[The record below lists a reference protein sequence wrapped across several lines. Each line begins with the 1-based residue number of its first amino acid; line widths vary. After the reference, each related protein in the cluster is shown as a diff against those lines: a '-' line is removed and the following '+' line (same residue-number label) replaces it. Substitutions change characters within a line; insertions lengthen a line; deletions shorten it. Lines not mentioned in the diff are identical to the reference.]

1 MDNVNNV
8 IKLDFI
14 DELRI
19 EGIKYKGY
27 GVLPKYVM
35 IDPDLTIEAKGIY
48 AYFAAMPEAA
58 ILLFQAVIKLLPT
71 CR

>member
-1 MDNVNNV
+1 MGDNV

-48 AYFAAMPEAA
+48 AYFCSYAGSGNTASK
-58 ILLFQAVIKLLPT
+58 Q
-71 CR
+71 